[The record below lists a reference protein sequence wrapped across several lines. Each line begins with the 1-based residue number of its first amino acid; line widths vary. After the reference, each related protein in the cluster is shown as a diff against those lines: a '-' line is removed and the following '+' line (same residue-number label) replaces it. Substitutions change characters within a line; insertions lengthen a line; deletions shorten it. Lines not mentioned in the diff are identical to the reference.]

1 MNEKKYL
8 KENREQEQSK
18 AIGNYLESTYWTEQ
32 DIRDGQSIVLEVFR
46 DGKSLNIT
54 GKIQQQQT
62 YLNADNRLTIG
73 VNGPTRLSNDG
84 FASAW
89 INWYEKFVAYTR
101 HYIDDK
107 RWERSTIDNRRLLAE
122 YYEWRER
129 IGYLLIH
136 YPGRFA
142 NTVLA
147 DWEKVRQIFEG
158 VTYTDITEE
167 DLEYRKIGEQRA
179 LLVKEAAIKG
189 HTAFIQKSLANMIP
203 AFPAMDPVH
212 GNILEVA
219 GKITTVPTITYDQFI
234 NDLGKSYAVIGS
246 AQDRYYFIHL
256 NSKELDV
263 FFKTLF
269 HYQAQVTP
277 DIKECYQFFAEI
289 LNEPTMLSYGGKAIT
304 GLMVK
309 VLAGMAG
316 ESNVFIDIGKAGEN
330 GIAIFEGEEALK
342 IFAAI
347 PLDDAASP
355 QQVIE
360 AMIYYIKLGDMAA
373 WRKLFCNWQIYSE
386 WEGPPFMGL
395 GYFFTHESYQHTWE
409 QSRRQIL
416 NDIFDARVLYSG
428 PVKTVV
434 EENKR
439 TGVPKVEQVKIII
452 DHVGKFE
459 GVYRSVSNL
468 YVHRKWVL
476 QRLNGGPWKIKEQQA
491 L

>member
-1 MNEKKYL
+1 
-8 KENREQEQSK
+8 
-18 AIGNYLESTYWTEQ
+18 
-32 DIRDGQSIVLEVFR
+32 
-46 DGKSLNIT
+46 
-54 GKIQQQQT
+54 
-62 YLNADNRLTIG
+62 
-73 VNGPTRLSNDG
+73 
-84 FASAW
+84 
-89 INWYEKFVAYTR
+89 
-101 HYIDDK
+101 
-107 RWERSTIDNRRLLAE
+107 
-122 YYEWRER
+122 
-129 IGYLLIH
+129 
-136 YPGRFA
+136 
-142 NTVLA
+142 
-147 DWEKVRQIFEG
+147 
-158 VTYTDITEE
+158 
-167 DLEYRKIGEQRA
+167 
-179 LLVKEAAIKG
+179 
-189 HTAFIQKSLANMIP
+189 MIP

-330 GIAIFEGEEALK
+330 GIAIFEGEKALK

-386 WEGPPFMGL
+386 WEGPPFMDL

-409 QSRRQIL
+409 KSRRQIL

-468 YVHRKWVL
+468 YVHQKWVL
-476 QRLNGGPWKIKEQQA
+476 QRLNGGP
-491 L
+491 